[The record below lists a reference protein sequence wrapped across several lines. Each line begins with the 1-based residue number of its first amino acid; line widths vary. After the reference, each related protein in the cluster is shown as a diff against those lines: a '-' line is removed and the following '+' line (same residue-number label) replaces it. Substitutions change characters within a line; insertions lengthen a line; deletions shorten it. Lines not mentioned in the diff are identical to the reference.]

1 MNIIFTSATFLVI
14 IALHEV
20 VMSSQEKSLRSIVTK
35 QTTLSNEQLSCI
47 SNETELN
54 SNTACLDVVT
64 QLTSLYDCFDVR
76 QCLSTEL
83 DLFPVLCRP
92 ECGQVLIDAWVT
104 CNAYEDIEDVAN
116 LLIAMCASNGDTKCY
131 SNFNELIQYTNNGES
146 CYGALEV
153 TGRCSPEC
161 SAGTAAGI
169 QAYGCCVNAAIDYL
183 EETFDLKREV
193 AELFSA
199 CDVTRPSRC
208 TNSPLSAPASGSAH
222 HTVAAAVNVG
232 IVTILAAWLLI

>member
-1 MNIIFTSATFLVI
+1 MFTSATFLVV
-14 IALHEV
+14 IALHEG

-35 QTTLSNEQLSCI
+35 QATLSIEQLACI
-47 SNETELN
+47 SNETRLN
-54 SNTACLDVVT
+54 SNTTACLDVVT
-64 QLTSLYDCFDVR
+64 QLISLYDCFDVR

-92 ECGQVLIDAWVT
+92 ECGQVVIDAWVT

-116 LLIAMCASNGDTKCY
+116 LLIAMCASDGDTKCY
-131 SNFNELIQYTNNGES
+131 SNFNELIQYTNDGQN
-146 CYGALEV
+146 CYEALEIA
-153 TGRCSPEC
+153 GRCSPEC

-183 EETFDLKREV
+183 EETFDLKQEV

-208 TNSPLSAPASGSAH
+208 TNSPLSAPASGSACYA
-222 HTVAAAVNVG
+222 VAAAVNVG
-232 IVTILAAWLLI
+232 IVAILAAWLLI